1 MQTPLKLCLLLNRV
15 MFSSNVVF
23 EEFVLR
29 SLKASPLRKP
39 VLESFL
45 WFEVRAHVKNR
56 FFF

>member
-29 SLKASPLRKP
+29 SLKASPLIKP
-39 VLESFL
+39 VLESFF